1 MISIPLFQHNY
12 HTINIW
18 ITRNLNTSIISQIF
32 RKCNVNIVSEKKYHN
47 LCFNLVD
54 LHIGDKHIDKLSV
67 IDHEC

>member
-1 MISIPLFQHNY
+1 MLTLYQ
-12 HTINIW
+12 
-18 ITRNLNTSIISQIF
+18 
-32 RKCNVNIVSEKKYHN
+32 KKKYHN